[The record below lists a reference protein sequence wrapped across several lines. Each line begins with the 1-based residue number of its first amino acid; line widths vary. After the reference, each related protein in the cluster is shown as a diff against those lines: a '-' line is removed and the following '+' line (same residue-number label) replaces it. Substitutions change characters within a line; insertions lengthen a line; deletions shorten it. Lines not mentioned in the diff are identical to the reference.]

1 MARTKKNAE
10 LVETKPV
17 ETKQKRT
24 KTVKAEPKQNEP
36 KPNIVS
42 AEAVQKEP
50 KQTKNVKPETVQAL
64 KDLVALHPTAT
75 ASVLKAFTTDAEVK
89 QLLDEFIERGCGD
102 SPIEVY

>member
-42 AEAVQKEP
+42 AEAVQK
-50 KQTKNVKPETVQAL
+50 L

-75 ASVLKAFTTDAEVK
+75 ASVLKAFTTDPDVK
-89 QLLDEFIERGCGD
+89 QLLDEFIERGGD
-102 SPIEVY
+102 CPIEVY

>member
-10 LVETKPV
+10 VVETKPT

-24 KTVKAEPKQNEP
+24 ATKQTKAEP

-42 AEAVQKEP
+42 AEAVQKELKP
-50 KQTKNVKPETVQAL
+50 TKPNVKPETVQAL

-75 ASVLKAFTTDAEVK
+75 ASVLKAFTTDPDVK